1 MKKILYSFIILII
14 IASLIL
20 LANHT
25 KLSFSNVKDFFA
37 SVFFVDSITVND
49 LHNRYNMGKIKIL
62 IVPGHD
68 NEYGGTEFKG
78 IREADL
84 TADLGQELL
93 AKFKNNPHFDVSIT
107 RDRNGYLQEFQNYFA
122 TQKTEVLKFQKSQR
136 VLMGNYMKSG
146 EVGKVSGVEHNNA
159 PNVVAYRLYAINKW
173 ANDHKI
179 DIVIHI
185 HFNDYAGRKA
195 GQMGKYSG
203 FSIYIPENQF
213 SNAKASKAVADNVFA
228 SLKTHSQSS
237 NLPIENQGVIP
248 DQELIAIGANNSLDS
263 AGFLVEYGY
272 IYEPILQTYAED
284 TYKGILNF
292 FENR

>member
-1 MKKILYSFIILII
+1 MKKFFYFLII
-14 IASLIL
+14 PAFVITLAL

-37 SVFFVDSITVND
+37 SVFFVDSITVDD
-49 LHNRYNMGKIKIL
+49 LHNRYNTGKIKIL

-68 NEYGGTEFKG
+68 NQYGGTEFKG

-84 TADLGQELL
+84 TANLGQELL
-93 AKFKNNPHFDVSIT
+93 AKFKNNPRFDVSIT
-107 RDRNGYLQEFQNYFA
+107 RDRSGYLPEFQNYFA
-122 TQKTEVLKFQKSQR
+122 TQKSEVLKFQKSQR
-136 VLMGNYMKSG
+136 VLMGVYMKNGQVST
-146 EVGKVSGVEHNNA
+146 VSGVQHNNA
-159 PNVVAYRLYAINKW
+159 PNLVAYRLYAINKW

-195 GQMGKYSG
+195 GQIGKYSG

-213 SNAKASKAVADNVFA
+213 SNAKASKAIADKVFA

-237 NLPIENQGVIP
+237 NLPVENQGVIP
-248 DQELIAIGANNSLDS
+248 DQDLIAIGANNSLDS

-272 IYEPILQTYAED
+272 IYEPMIFTYADD

-292 FENR
+292 FENK